1 MNEEKLEST
10 LLSLSREAKELYLF
24 DNIRELYNIPTPIE
38 FLRHNVMLNQPVV
51 IRNGVKHWKA
61 LSKWSMEYLTDKIG
75 NKEVTVSF
83 TPNGLA
89 DAPVGEYFV
98 LPHEEKIK
106 FSKVADILHRN
117 SETDIAYV
125 QNQNSNFLDEFDEL
139 LTDTEAEIPWASEA
153 FGKQPDAVNIW
164 LGNKHSITSMH
175 KDHYENL
182 YAVIK
187 GSKTFI
193 LHPPTDLP
201 CLTYKQYKVGR
212 YFKDQNS
219 MYHMKNE
226 DVKELCN
233 HCITELKKSNNIIN
247 NEIKIKNKLL
257 ERKLK
262 NLVNTCSNDNNSNCG
277 NEVCSID
284 NDNKEKLIN
293 NMTSQSS
300 SVENKISL
308 NAAKLHNNN
317 ENMLLGE
324 INCFHR
330 NDNSEDK
337 TITTAETDKMI
348 LNNSETS
355 GTQHF
360 TDNYTVNKASKSNNS
375 QSKRSI
381 CSCDNPSI
389 PWIANDPLNP
399 NYMKRPKYKHSNG
412 VSVTLHPGDLLYL
425 PSLWF
430 HHVQQ
435 SDGTIAVNFWYD
447 MEFDIK
453 YNYHKFVE
461 NLLEI

>member
-1 MNEEKLEST
+1 MDKEKLEST

-38 FLRHNVMLNQPVV
+38 FLRHYVMLNQPVV

-98 LPHEEKIK
+98 LPHEEKIT

-125 QNQNSNFLDEFDEL
+125 QNQNSNFLEEFDEL
-139 LTDTEAEIPWASEA
+139 LTDTEAEIQWASEA

-182 YAVIK
+182 YAVVK

-201 CLTYKQYKVGR
+201 CLTYKQYKVGI

-219 MYHMKNE
+219 MYHIKNE
-226 DVKELCN
+226 ETTELCN
-233 HCITELKKSNNIIN
+233 QCLTELQKSNNIIN
-247 NEIKIKNKLL
+247 NERKGKNKCS

-262 NLVNTCSNDNNSNCG
+262 NLLNTCSNDNNSNCG

-284 NDNKEKLIN
+284 NENKETLIN

-300 SVENKISL
+300 FIENHIPL
-308 NAAKLHNNN
+308 NTPKLHNN
-317 ENMLLGE
+317 ENKLLDE
-324 INCFHR
+324 VNCLDS
-330 NDNSEDK
+330 NDNSCDK
-337 TITTAETDKMI
+337 TIITAENDETI
-348 LNNSETS
+348 LKNRETS
-355 GTQHF
+355 GTQHC
-360 TDNYTVNKASKSNNS
+360 TDNSTVNKTSESNNS
-375 QSKRSI
+375 QSENSI

-399 NYMKRPKYKHSNG
+399 NYITHPKYKHSNPI
-412 VSVTLHPGDLLYL
+412 SFTLYPGDLLYL

-453 YNYHKFVE
+453 YNYHKFVD